1 MLFPRVKIVENLNP
15 DDPFASFPLSEL
27 DTSHTFDNTVRKE
40 VTSLIYT
47 PHTSRTPTQI
57 AYDLN
62 ILTDLC
68 HPFIERPS
76 RFIIS
81 TSSSSIYV
89 EHTPLR
95 MRLSTVIQARECSS
109 SPFTLKE
116 ILTCGTQVLSALIYI
131 HHPHKK
137 HCGIGPDMPICN
149 LAEISPDTISCSD
162 DLTSFSLAGLWALLP
177 ELNHVP
183 QICDERNV
191 DVRITNQ
198 LCRILYKMATFR
210 ELDFQASR
218 DVLQGIPLED
228 IKRILENSFFADDER
243 RWTANQ
249 ILEYMIEA
257 DIVKEVDIT
266 EYDSLASLSASV
278 EKAAAEKV
286 CEMANDN
293 ICLQTLVISTKEDLA
308 LIRAQNTQLAEERD
322 NIMVINN
329 ELAEEAERLLSDVGE
344 IHGQVDTRLTFFDDA
359 MEKGN
364 ELLKLLENNNLV
376 SSIDCRDAQECFTK
390 VNEMLTSVSDT
401 YNELKATEDFQD
413 VRAAGGLEQR
423 IQQFKK
429 QEDTSGA
436 SLQKY
441 DTLNTSLEASR
452 KNNNRLREIMLTGT
466 EHFDIKIKFNC
477 ICCQCKRK
485 SILCKKCKHLIFCNE
500 CWESLKSIEVYCPN
514 CREEKVQ
521 SFVRVYSS

>member
-1 MLFPRVKIVENLNP
+1 MLFPRVKIVENLDP

-40 VTSLIYT
+40 VTSLVYT

-68 HPFIERPS
+68 HPFIQSPS
-76 RFIIS
+76 RSIIS
-81 TSSSSIYV
+81 TSSNSIYV

-116 ILTCGTQVLSALIYI
+116 MLTCGTQVLSALIYI

-137 HCGIGPDMPICN
+137 HCGIGPDMPVCN

-162 DLTSFSLAGLWALLP
+162 DLTSFSLAGLWTLLP

-198 LCRILYKMATFR
+198 LCRILYKLATFR
-210 ELDFQASR
+210 ELGLQANR
-218 DVLQGIPLED
+218 DILQGIQLED
-228 IKRILENSFFADDER
+228 IRRILENSLFADDEG

-249 ILEYMIEA
+249 ILEYMIA
-257 DIVKEVDIT
+257 TDIVKEVDIA
-266 EYDSLASLSASV
+266 EYSSLTSLSASV

-286 CEMANDN
+286 CEMANEN
-293 ICLQTLVISTKEDLA
+293 IRLQALVISTSEDLA
-308 LIRAQNTQLAEERD
+308 LIRAQNARLTEERD

-329 ELAEEAERLLSDVGE
+329 ELAEETKRLSNEVSE
-344 IHGQVDTRLTFFDDA
+344 IRSQVDTKLTFSDDT

-376 SSIDCRDAQECFTK
+376 SSTDCRDAQECFTK
-390 VNEMLTSVSDT
+390 INEMLTSVSDT
-401 YNELKATEDFQD
+401 YNGLKAIEDSQD

-452 KNNNRLREIMLTGT
+452 NNNNRLREIMLSGT
-466 EHFDIKIKFNC
+466 EHVDIKIKFNC
-477 ICCQCKRK
+477 ICCQSKRK

-500 CWESLKSIEVYCPN
+500 CWESLKSIEVYCPK
-514 CREEKVQ
+514 CREEKIQ